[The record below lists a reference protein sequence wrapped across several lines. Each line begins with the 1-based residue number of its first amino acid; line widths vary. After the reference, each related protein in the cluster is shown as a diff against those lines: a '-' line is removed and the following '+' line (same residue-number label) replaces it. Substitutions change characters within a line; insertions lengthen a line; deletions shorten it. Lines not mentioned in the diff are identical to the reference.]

1 MKNELDTAKGI
12 FPEGSKKG
20 ERENSMKRKLRYKD
34 ERSRDANI
42 QITGVP
48 EKEETKNQIQE
59 LFGETMEV
67 HLPELKNFKSSQ
79 ID

>member
-34 ERSRDANI
+34 ERSRDANL
-42 QITGVP
+42 QS
-48 EKEETKNQIQE
+48 QE
-59 LFGETMEV
+59 SQRKRK
-67 HLPELKNFKSSQ
+67 LKPKFRNYLGK
-79 ID
+79 